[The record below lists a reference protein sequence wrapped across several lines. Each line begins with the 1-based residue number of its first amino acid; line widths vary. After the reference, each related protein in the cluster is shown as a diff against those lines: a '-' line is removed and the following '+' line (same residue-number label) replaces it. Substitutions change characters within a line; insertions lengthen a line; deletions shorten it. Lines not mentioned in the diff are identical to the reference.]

1 MHMRPFAI
9 PALVIA
15 AVAATSTV
23 AIAQERAAPVG
34 VDKVRIEP
42 LTQTSPVIGRL
53 VSRKTGPV
61 AARTRGPID
70 EVFVS
75 VGDHVETGEVLAKLN
90 ISRQEA
96 QLDLRKAEVAQ
107 FEARIAVA
115 NAALRRTQQELQRME
130 SLRSS
135 AAFQKGRLEDLQQ
148 DVAEARA
155 SLAVARAEQSQA
167 EAAVRQAQIEL
178 DDSSIRAPYP
188 GVITIKHVESGDWVD
203 AGQAVVTLLND
214 IDLEVEA
221 AVPSKIISGVSTGV
235 VVKFRMG
242 TEEFFDAVIRAVIP
256 EENPLTRTRI
266 VRATPDIP
274 QGVTLAA
281 GQSVIL
287 LVPIGEPRD
296 VLTVHKDAVLNR
308 GGANLVVLVI
318 DGKAEFRPVTLGS
331 AVGSRFEVL
340 QGLESGDVTVVRG
353 NERLRPGQPVS
364 AGGGGKPGS
373 GKAKEAPAPTTGATD
388 ELKNSKT
395 EG

>member
-1 MHMRPFAI
+1 MHMRQIVI
-9 PALVIA
+9 PALVMA
-15 AVAATSTV
+15 ALATLSTAALS
-23 AIAQERAAPVG
+23 QERAAPVG
-34 VDKVRIEP
+34 VDKVRLEP

-70 EVFVS
+70 EVVVS
-75 VGDHVETGEVLAKLN
+75 VGDHVETGDVIARLN
-90 ISRQEA
+90 VSRQEA
-96 QLDLRKAEVAQ
+96 ELELRKAEVAQ
-107 FEARIAVA
+107 FQARIGVA
-115 NAALRRTQQELQRME
+115 NASLRKTQQELQRME
-130 SLRSS
+130 SLRQS

-155 SLAVARAEQSQA
+155 SLAVARAEAAKS

-188 GVITIKHVESGDWVD
+188 GVITVKHVESGDWVD

-221 AVPSKIISGVSTGV
+221 AVPSKIISGVAAGV

-242 TEEFFDAVIRAVIP
+242 EEDYYDAVIRAVIP

-274 QGVTLAA
+274 EGITLAA

-296 VLTVHKDAVLNR
+296 VVTVHKDAVLNR

-318 DGKAEFRPVTLGS
+318 DGKAEFRPIALGA

-340 QGLESGDVTVVRG
+340 DGLQPGDVAVVRG

-364 AGGGGKPGS
+364 AGAGKQGG
-373 GKAKEAPAPTTGATD
+373 GKAKEAPAPTTGAAD
-388 ELKNSKT
+388 EARKEKT

>member
-1 MHMRPFAI
+1 MHMRPFVI
-9 PALVIA
+9 PALVMIA
-15 AVAATSTV
+15 FAAPSTA

-61 AARTRGPID
+61 AARTKGPID
-70 EVFVS
+70 EVIVS
-75 VGDHVETGEVLAKLN
+75 VGDHVETGDVIAKLN
-90 ISRQEA
+90 VSRQEA
-96 QLDLRKAEVAQ
+96 ELELRKAEVAQ
-107 FEARIAVA
+107 FEARIGVA
-115 NAALRRTQQELQRME
+115 NALLRKSQQELQRME

-135 AAFQKGRLEDLQQ
+135 AAFQKGRMEDLQQ

-155 SLAVARAEQSQA
+155 NLAVARAEAAKA
-167 EAAVRQAQIEL
+167 EAAVRQAHIEL
-178 DDSSIRAPYP
+178 VDSSILAPYP
-188 GVITIKHVESGDWVD
+188 GVITVKHVESGDWVN
-203 AGQAVVTLLND
+203 AGQPVVTLLND
-214 IDLEVEA
+214 TDLEVEA

-235 VVKFRMG
+235 VVKFRMS
-242 TEEFFDAVIRAVIP
+242 EETFFDAAIRAVIP

-296 VLTVHKDAVLNR
+296 VVTVHKDAVLNR

-340 QGLESGDVTVVRG
+340 QGVKPGDVAVVRG
-353 NERLRPGQPVS
+353 NERLRPGQAVS
-364 AGGGGKPGS
+364 AGGGKPAG

-388 ELKNSKT
+388 EQKKSKT